1 MDPFTLGLILVVV
14 VLLLGGRAAIRHWS
28 DHADSTS
35 AVPPSPEYV
44 EALEDLDKLKSGLHW
59 GDIRG

>member
-14 VLLLGGRAAIRHWS
+14 VLLLGVRAAIRHWS
-28 DHADSTS
+28 NHAGSTG
-35 AVPPSPEYV
+35 AVPPSPEYI
-44 EALEDLDKLKSGLHW
+44 EAVEDLDQLKTGFRW

>member
-1 MDPFTLGLILVVV
+1 MDPFTLGLVLVV
-14 VLLLGGRAAIRHWS
+14 VLLGVRAAIRHRS
-28 DHADSTS
+28 NHADSTS

>member
-14 VLLLGGRAAIRHWS
+14 VLLLGVRAAIRHWS
-28 DHADSTS
+28 NHADSTS
-35 AVPPSPEYV
+35 VMPPSPEYV
-44 EALEDLDKLKSGLHW
+44 EAIEDLDQLKTGFRW